1 METQKIQ
8 VDLRKKGK
16 SKVEV
21 SLHIDV
27 FPDLWEAGHCAVSA
41 HLASL
46 IKRGEIL
53 DMEIDSTEKKDGGVV
68 ETWRVRMDGGREI
81 VPDRWFTA
89 EYSAVS

>member
-27 FPDLWEAGHCAVSA
+27 FPDLWEAA
-41 HLASL
+41 HTPICCHIETL

-53 DMEIDSTEKKDGGVV
+53 DMEMIESTEKDGRIV
-68 ETWRVRMDGGREI
+68 EEWRVRMDGGRER
-81 VPDRWFTA
+81 VPDRWFVA
-89 EYSAVS
+89 EYSVVN